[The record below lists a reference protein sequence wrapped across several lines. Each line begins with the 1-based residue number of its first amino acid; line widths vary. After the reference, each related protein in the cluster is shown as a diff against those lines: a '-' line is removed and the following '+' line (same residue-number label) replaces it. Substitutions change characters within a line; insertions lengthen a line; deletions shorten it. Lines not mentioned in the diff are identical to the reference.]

1 MKNSISKKTG
11 QKSCLY
17 ILSNGFFSKD
27 TQGNK
32 DSAEISIT
40 FIAEDLL
47 PPEFTS
53 NVFNYHIPNP
63 KYSGNQPLF
72 TITAKDGD
80 TDIDEVIEFK
90 IEKPNSNCQVRV
102 QYS

>member
-1 MKNSISKKTG
+1 MPV
-11 QKSCLY
+11 
-17 ILSNGFFSKD
+17 LSNGLFSKD
-27 TQGNK
+27 TQGNN
-32 DSAEISIT
+32 DSAEISIN

-53 NVFNYHIPNP
+53 DVFNHYIPNP
-63 KYSGNQPLF
+63 KYSGNQQLF

-90 IEKPNSNCQVRV
+90 IEKPILNCQVRV
-102 QYS
+102 KNV

>member
-1 MKNSISKKTG
+1 
-11 QKSCLY
+11 LPV
-17 ILSNGFFSKD
+17 LSSGLFSKD
-27 TQGNK
+27 TQGNN
-32 DSAEISIT
+32 DSTEISIT

-53 NVFNYHIPNP
+53 DIFNYYLPNP
-63 KYSGNQPLF
+63 KYSGNQQLF

-90 IEKPNSNCQVRV
+90 IEKPILNCQVRV
-102 QYS
+102 KNV